1 MGRYYANAI
10 MEKDCMLICLFFK
23 KSYDLYNKINITFYA
38 VELKKKMIQK
48 RKFYIILKFKKSRI
62 EKKRKDSSMIIDMKN

>member
-38 VELKKKMIQK
+38 VELKKNDPEKEILYYIEIQE
-48 RKFYIILKFKKSRI
+48 I
-62 EKKRKDSSMIIDMKN
+62 

>member
-38 VELKKKMIQK
+38 VELKKKWS
-48 RKFYIILKFKKSRI
+48 RKGNSILYWNSRNL
-62 EKKRKDSSMIIDMKN
+62 ELKKREKIVAW